1 MSHLTKEQLQT
12 LKDMLV
18 REKRDLEHHFD
29 KGNEES
35 VSDESLRVSTGELSS
50 YDNHPA
56 DVGTETF
63 ERSRDLAVDEN
74 LRNRLDEI
82 DRALDKIGDH
92 TYGSCEVCHREI
104 PYERLEILPYTS
116 FCVEH
121 TPERNISN
129 DRPVEED
136 VMTTPPKGAGEH
148 RQRDTGAFDDA
159 GAWRSLEEYGNS
171 DSPAMAAKRNAP
183 DYHSLST
190 DEE

>member
-74 LRNRLDEI
+74 LRNRLDKI
-82 DRALDKIGDH
+82 DHALDKIEDH

-121 TPERNISN
+121 TPARNVSN

-148 RQRDTGAFDDA
+148 RQRDTEAFDDA

-171 DSPAMAAKRNAP
+171 DSPAMAAKRNAT
-183 DYHSLST
+183 DYNTLST
-190 DEE
+190 DDD

>member
-1 MSHLTKEQLQT
+1 MNHLTKEQLQT
-12 LKDMLV
+12 LRDMLV

-74 LRNRLDEI
+74 LRTRLDEI
-82 DRALDKIGDH
+82 DRALDKIEDL

-121 TPERNISN
+121 TPERTISN

-148 RQRDTGAFDDA
+148 RQRDAGAFDDA

-183 DYHSLST
+183 DYNSLSM
-190 DEE
+190 DED